1 MKNLKEIGIGSFR
14 PGTAAH
20 GKHIKSI
27 DLMGPTSSADAVI
40 SRRMQ
45 GHAYPKDEYH
55 EDYNDED
62 EPEEEIILECRVYR
76 NGKYCLVETLER
88 VQEFKNFSADF
99 SSQIKKISTAAS
111 KRKDDINRLPDLE
124 SIIDE
129 GDLDEFS
136 GAAAGGGGPAT
147 PLGYTAKGQPETT
160 AQRKKRQ
167 KFNITKSFPYNSLA
181 KQPRSKKG
189 KRK

>member
-14 PGTAAH
+14 AGTAVN

-27 DLMGPTSSADAVI
+27 DLMGPTSSADGVI

-55 EDYNDED
+55 EDYIDED
-62 EPEEEIILECRVYR
+62 EPEEDIILECRVYR
-76 NGKYCLVETLER
+76 NGKYCLVETLEN
-88 VQEFKNFSADF
+88 VQEFKNYASDF

-111 KRKDDINRLPDLE
+111 KRKNDINKLPDLE

-129 GDLDEFS
+129 DSLDEFS

-147 PLGYTAKGQPETT
+147 PIGYTAKGKPETP

-167 KFNITKSFPYNSLA
+167 KFNITKSFPYNELA
-181 KQPRSKKG
+181 NKPRSRKG
-189 KRK
+189 K